1 MYCRKC
7 GNELSDNSAF
17 CPKCGNRVTEKKD
30 ETEKKNLTI
39 KHKRNWPK
47 WVGVAVIACVMLL
60 IVGGTFFIISNR
72 KTYEDV
78 VENYIESSME
88 NNIEEIMDLIPE
100 EILQDMVRTTGE
112 DSIEAALNSLQRFI
126 TSTLSNIEE
135 YSGSYSYHIRDV
147 EDVKDSETIEEETI
161 EELKKRYA
169 NFGIDISEV
178 KKCIVDIDLMD
189 SNGLPIQR
197 MSIVIPG
204 IKCDG
209 KWYIEYVNIHFL

>member
-7 GNELSDNSAF
+7 GNEIPDNSAF
-17 CPKCGNRVTEKKD
+17 CPKCGNSMTGKKD
-30 ETEKKNLTI
+30 ETEKKNLSI
-39 KHKRNWPK
+39 KHKGNRYK
-47 WVGVAVIACVMLL
+47 WVGVAVIACALL
-60 IVGGTFFIISNR
+60 LVVGISFFIISNR

-112 DSIEAALNSLQRFI
+112 GSIEAALNSLQRFI

-147 EDVKDSETIEEETI
+147 EDVKNSETIEEETI
-161 EELKKRYA
+161 EELKKTVREFWDRYI
-169 NFGIDISEV
+169 GS
-178 KKCIVDIDLMD
+178 KKMYSRYRL
-189 SNGLPIQR
+189 NGQ
-197 MSIVIPG
+197 
-204 IKCDG
+204 
-209 KWYIEYVNIHFL
+209 